1 MSSIEPRFR
10 KKVEKL
16 LKFHVEYRIYI
27 ILSGID
33 LKLSPMRQMGMNE
46 KGCGDMVSLFLR

>member
-10 KKVEKL
+10 KKVEEL

-46 KGCGDMVSLFLR
+46 KGCGDMVSLLLR